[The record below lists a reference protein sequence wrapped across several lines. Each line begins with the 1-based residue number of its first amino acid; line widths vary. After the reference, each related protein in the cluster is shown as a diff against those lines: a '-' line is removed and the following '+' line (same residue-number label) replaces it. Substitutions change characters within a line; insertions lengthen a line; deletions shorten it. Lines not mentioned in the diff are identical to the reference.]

1 MLSRAGSINGL
12 QQLSTK
18 NVGWSMPDNEPAGL
32 VFEQRFDQWLQVAGL
47 NRLQLA
53 MLVDQAASDAKP
65 GTEKADMASTVVL
78 WLYGSPS
85 GAALPPLLLDVI
97 NEYVDKVCLEASK
110 AMGRAMLLRR
120 ATNALI
126 SSAAAVSAQPS
137 GPEPRVRLTVRER
150 QILCLI
156 GNALPNRQIAVTLR
170 ISEKTVKNHIT
181 SLFAKLGVSDRT
193 EALVV
198 ALRTGVLAAEELT
211 SKRKSQRD
219 HGPTDCRSQL
229 GTTQPPSED
238 GTNVPWPR
246 RSWPSHTGDRTHSAC
261 DRAAP

>member
-1 MLSRAGSINGL
+1 
-12 QQLSTK
+12 
-18 NVGWSMPDNEPAGL
+18 MPDNEPAGV

-53 MLVDQAASDAKP
+53 MLVDQAASSTEP
-65 GTEKADMASTVVL
+65 GTEKADMASPVVL
-78 WLYGSPS
+78 WLYGSLD

-97 NEYVDKVCLEASK
+97 NDYVDKVSLEAGK
-110 AMGRAMLLRR
+110 AVGHAMVLRR

-126 SSAAAVSAQPS
+126 SSAAAAAAQRP
-137 GPEPRVRLTVRER
+137 GPESTLRLTVRER

-181 SLFAKLGVSDRT
+181 SLFAKLGVSGRT

-198 ALRTGVLAAEELT
+198 ALRAGVLAAEELAST
-211 SKRKSQRD
+211 HKSQKD
-219 HGPTDCRSQL
+219 HGPTARRAQHE
-229 GTTQPPSED
+229 TTQPPSEG

-246 RSWPSHTGDRTHSAC
+246 GSWPDHTGDRTTQAC
-261 DRAAP
+261 DRLLPDPSVRR